1 MCKIPSVVPVP
12 QGIEGP
18 PPKRNAVGSIPIWD
32 VLARLMKALNESRQ
46 AVVKSRKLPAFYCMF

>member
-32 VLARLMKALNESRQ
+32 GLIRAKRCLKEEPVNNREKR
-46 AVVKSRKLPAFYCMF
+46 KSPAFLCC